1 MQTQENM
8 RAYIEKTN
16 ITNILR
22 YSFNSDDFDVIY
34 EMICRND
41 LLGALCLLFEYGRAK
56 GYRLA
61 KSELRR
67 G

>member
-8 RAYIEKTN
+8 RAYIEKTR
-16 ITNILR
+16 IGSRLR
-22 YSFNSDDFDVIY
+22 NTLYISDMEVIE
-34 EMICRND
+34 EMIINGKMFEAI
-41 LLGALCLLFEYGRAK
+41 LLSFEYGRAK

-61 KSELRR
+61 KSELRH